1 MVNLFKSDD
10 RGSPLAANLGGR
22 TVVHRLGD
30 IRMSEDT
37 IWASV
42 STYDPQSTVAKALA
56 KALSLHLLPLVQER
70 GLDMTFED
78 YATAFKSV
86 LALAPQNLVIPGIDS
101 KFVAKHF
108 SYEALV
114 DSYKKAKSDG
124 DDGYHIMSLIGMVR
138 NEIMTQLEGTLA
150 WKFQYLSDG
159 FASIHKDV
167 ATTFTKLEGK
177 MGAVYSGSANKIVN
191 AFCSNTGTMKRLE
204 FFGTTYG
211 SKLAQKIQVAVKKLL
226 LEMWDDA
233 RSVN

>member
-1 MVNLFKSDD
+1 
-10 RGSPLAANLGGR
+10 
-22 TVVHRLGD
+22 
-30 IRMSEDT
+30 MSEDNN

-42 STYDPQSTVAKALA
+42 STYDPKSTVAKALA
-56 KALSLHLLPLVQER
+56 KALSLHLHSTVVER

-86 LALAPQNLVIPGIDS
+86 LALAPQNLVIPGIDR
-101 KFVAKHF
+101 KFVEKHF

-138 NEIMTQLEGTLA
+138 NEIMARLDGTIA

-159 FASIHKDV
+159 FASVHKDV
-167 ATTFTKLEGK
+167 ATTFEKLDGK
-177 MGAVYSGSANKIVN
+177 MGAVYSGAANKIVN

-211 SKLAQKIQVAVKKLL
+211 SKLAKLIQVAVKKLL
-226 LEMWDDA
+226 KEMWNDA